1 MIGRAFASLAAGT
14 ALALTPLAV
23 DARVLIVPDCGGGRH
38 LLLVP
43 DAPDGKGEKACAKAC
58 HAMTER
64 RGKSLGTRK
73 NCC

>member
-14 ALALTPLAV
+14 ALALAPLAV
-23 DARVLIVPDCGGGRH
+23 DARVLIVPDCGGVRH

-43 DAPDGKGEKACAKAC
+43 DAPDGKGKEACAKAC

-64 RGKSLGTRK
+64 RGKSVGVRK
-73 NCC
+73 SCC